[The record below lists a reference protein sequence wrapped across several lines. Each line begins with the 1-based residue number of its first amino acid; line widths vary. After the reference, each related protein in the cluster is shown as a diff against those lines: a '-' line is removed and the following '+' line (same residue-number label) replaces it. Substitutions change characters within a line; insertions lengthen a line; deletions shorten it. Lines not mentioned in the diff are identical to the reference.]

1 MGKPA
6 VASQQQRT
14 ACACPCVVMSPC
26 ARRLLP
32 RSNFFVL
39 AADGAVETA
48 EEGVL
53 SGTVREL
60 VLQVRARHEGR

>member
-1 MGKPA
+1 
-6 VASQQQRT
+6 
-14 ACACPCVVMSPC
+14 MSPC